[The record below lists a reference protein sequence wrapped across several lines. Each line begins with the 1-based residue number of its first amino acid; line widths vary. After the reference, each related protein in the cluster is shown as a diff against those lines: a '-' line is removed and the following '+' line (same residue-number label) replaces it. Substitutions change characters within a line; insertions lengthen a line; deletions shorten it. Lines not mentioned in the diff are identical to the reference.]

1 MTSFESAFHST
12 DTLSLEAC
20 SVFARVTL
28 QKGKKAWKPTENT
41 TQGQKDSKGQLIRV
55 TSIAKNLR
63 WLYRTF
69 QASMVGCFVKFTVT
83 HSVGSN
89 ILSSI

>member
-1 MTSFESAFHST
+1 M
-12 DTLSLEAC
+12 
-20 SVFARVTL
+20 FARVTL
-28 QKGKKAWKPTENT
+28 QKERKGKEKKAWKLTENT
-41 TQGQKDSKGQLIRV
+41 TQGQKDSRGQLIRV
-55 TSIAKNLR
+55 TSIAKILDGFIEPP
-63 WLYRTF
+63 TF